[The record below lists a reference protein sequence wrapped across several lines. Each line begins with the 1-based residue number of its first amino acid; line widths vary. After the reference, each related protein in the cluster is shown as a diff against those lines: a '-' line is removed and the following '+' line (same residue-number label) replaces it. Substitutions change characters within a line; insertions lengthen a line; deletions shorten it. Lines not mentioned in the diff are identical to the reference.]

1 MIKSMTGFGRSEII
15 DNNKKICIEIKSVNH
30 RYLDINLK
38 MPKKLNIFDSAIRT
52 FIKKNIAR
60 GKVDVFISYED
71 LSENAA
77 SLKFNQE
84 LAKEYLSYFKKMEY
98 LFKINNDATVMS
110 LSRCPEVLV
119 MEEQNVD
126 EDELWKLIEEALCGA
141 INKFIETRVIEGE
154 HLKEDI
160 SKKLDELLKNVLII
174 EENAPKIIEEYK
186 LKLMDK
192 MSEFLEN
199 AQIDESRIAAEVVLF
214 ADKICVDEEI
224 VRLKSHINKM
234 KNDLSMKDDI
244 GRKLDFLAQE
254 MNREA
259 NTILS
264 KSTDVDITNI
274 GIELKTEIEKI
285 REQIQ
290 NIE

>member
-1 MIKSMTGFGRSEII
+1 MIKSMTGFGRSEINE
-15 DNNKKICIEIKSVNH
+15 NNKKICVEIKSVNH

-38 MPKKLNIFDSAIRT
+38 MPKKLNCFDAAIRNY
-52 FIKKNIAR
+52 IKQELSR
-60 GKVDVFISYED
+60 GKVDIYISYED
-71 LSENAA
+71 LSENTA
-77 SLKFNQE
+77 SLRFNKE
-84 LAKEYLSYFKKMEY
+84 LAGEYLSYFDKMQE
-98 LFKINNDATVMS
+98 LFGVKNDVSVMT
-110 LSRCPEVLV
+110 LARCPEVLV
-119 MEEQNVD
+119 MEEQDSD
-126 EDELWKLIEEALCGA
+126 EEELWDLLNDALKNA
-141 INKFIETRVIEGE
+141 TEKFVETRIAEGE
-154 HLKEDI
+154 HLKDDI
-160 SKKLDELLKNVLII
+160 TKKLDTLLTNVLII
-174 EENAPKIIEEYK
+174 EANAPKIIEEYK
-186 LKLMDK
+186 NKLMER
-192 MSEFLEN
+192 MQEFIEN
-199 AQIDESRIAAEVVLF
+199 TSIDESRIAAEVVLF

-224 VRLKSHINKM
+224 VRLKSHIEKM
-234 KNDLSMKDDI
+234 KKDLSMTGDI